1 MSGEQYPG
9 QHDLQSALDKP
20 LTYVEPTADEEA
32 AIAALPSE
40 EQSLDQT
47 FVTTSMRLPY
57 PLHQALRAYTEAR
70 GTTVTTVLRQWI
82 ELHLT
87 ADDKPIRLEDAV
99 RVLAALPEP
108 LSDGH
113 MTRPTGRKPTEPWA
127 VPRMAVQRRP
137 AWSAG

>member
-1 MSGEQYPG
+1 MRSCDSVRVTVPVVLG
-9 QHDLQSALDKP
+9 SANARIGLP
-20 LTYVEPTADEEA
+20 A
-32 AIAALPSE
+32 AIAALPTE

-57 PLHQALRAYTEAR
+57 PLHQALRAYAEAR

-99 RVLAALPEP
+99 RVLAALP
-108 LSDGH
+108 
-113 MTRPTGRKPTEPWA
+113 RA
-127 VPRMAVQRRP
+127 A
-137 AWSAG
+137 